1 MSRPRTRTTPS
12 TQRRLAP
19 AVPPVPNDGGARD
32 RELAFRLSV
41 DGLLAEMADARAE
54 GRELAP
60 PVATMPI

>member
-1 MSRPRTRTTPS
+1 
-12 TQRRLAP
+12 
-19 AVPPVPNDGGARD
+19 VPNDGGARD